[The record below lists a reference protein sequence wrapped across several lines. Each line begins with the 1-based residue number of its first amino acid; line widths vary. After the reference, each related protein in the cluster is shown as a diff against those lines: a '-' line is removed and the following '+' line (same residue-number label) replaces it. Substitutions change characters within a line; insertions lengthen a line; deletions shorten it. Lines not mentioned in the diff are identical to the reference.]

1 MPDEQEK
8 FSLMLL
14 REDPEH
20 TYEMTTHNNCIVPI
34 NIKAIHNL
42 TAVPDN
48 QRAPNFSECAKLMS
62 TIFTQKCDPY
72 QEECWLVPQWAGG
85 FHYTVMVA
93 AQVRMRKALAQ
104 SDYNGYIW
112 GYITK
117 DGVRHESGR
126 ASKANP
132 NELTGVWGE
141 VYRKGIEHP
150 YYHETFLKDF
160 KKPSKSGKGS
170 WDTRETT
177 MILKVNRDQTHK
189 FAYAHKMGNLCT
201 DNEMNAYGDDG
212 IPFDEPK
219 CETKP
224 RDQRRN
230 TVASTVVETEQAEP
244 PQEVEATVT
253 EPQSTVDT
261 DGTTDGDAV
270 DEVATECALDDLVA
284 HVADVAGIDQHGELA
299 VATAKSV
306 AAHYLCME
314 VEDIEDGMTP
324 VQIATVMR
332 YVGTE
337 GIPES
342 CK

>member
-1 MPDEQEK
+1 MSDEQEK

-14 REDPEH
+14 RENPEH

-34 NIKAIHNL
+34 NIKAIQNL

-104 SDYNGYIW
+104 PDYNGYVW
-112 GYITK
+112 GFITT
-117 DGVRHESGR
+117 DGTRHEPGR

-132 NELTGVWGE
+132 DELTGVWGE

-150 YYHETFLKDF
+150 YYHETFIKDF
-160 KKPSKSGKGS
+160 KKESKSKKGS
-170 WDTRETT
+170 WDIRETT

-201 DNEMNAYGDDG
+201 DNELNAYGDDE
-212 IPFDEPK
+212 IPFDEPV
-219 CETKP
+219 CGTPSRTERRRVVVSKP
-224 RDQRRN
+224 
-230 TVASTVVETEQAEP
+230 TEQEP
-244 PQEVEATVT
+244 PQEVVATVT
-253 EPQSTVDT
+253 EPPSVDT
-261 DGTTDGDAV
+261 DGITDEDAGG
-270 DEVATECALDDLVA
+270 EVMRWEELF
-284 HVADVAGIDQHGELA
+284 LA
-299 VATAKSV
+299 VGKAMGLDQNEAPTLEKVQQV
-306 AAHYLCME
+306 AAYYLAE
-314 VEDIEDGMTP
+314 EIEDIEDGMSP
-324 VQIATVMR
+324 FQIERVIRDVEAN
-332 YVGTE
+332 